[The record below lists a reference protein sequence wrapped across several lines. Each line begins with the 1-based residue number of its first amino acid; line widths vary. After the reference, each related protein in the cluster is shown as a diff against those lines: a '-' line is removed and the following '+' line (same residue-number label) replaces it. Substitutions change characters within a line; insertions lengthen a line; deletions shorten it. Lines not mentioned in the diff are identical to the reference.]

1 MRVLHLTDC
10 YLPRVGGIEMHVR
23 DLCRAQRGAGHD
35 AAVVTATPAGRDAGA
50 EAEADEE
57 WVHRL
62 HPRSTSLLSS
72 VAGGPDLARVLERVR
87 PDVIHAHVSVFSPFA
102 VAGARQASRAG
113 LPVLVT
119 VHSMWSGSV
128 RPVLRPLLLGLD
140 REPVTWSAVS
150 HRAAGPVRAVL
161 GDDSPILVLPN
172 AVDPGWWQ
180 VAHRPDT
187 TATIVS
193 VMRLARRKRPLSLA
207 RMLRRVRA
215 ELPAGTPLR
224 AVIVGDGP
232 QRSALQSYLD
242 RHAMTWVELPGRLGR
257 EEIRTLH
264 GGASLYAAP
273 ATLES
278 FGIAALEARCAG
290 LPVVASTRGGVG
302 EFVSDGREGLLAR
315 DDDDMVAA
323 MLRLVTDAGLRRS
336 MGAHNRTVIS
346 RLDWAAACSAS
357 LNAYAVAGH
366 RTGSDTMVSIATPA
380 AAGRR
385 P

>member
-1 MRVLHLTDC
+1 MRILHLTDC
-10 YLPRVGGIEMHVR
+10 YLPKVGGIEMHVR
-23 DLCRAQRGAGHD
+23 DLCRGQRSAGHD
-35 AAVVTATPAGRDAGA
+35 AEVVTATPGGRDA
-50 EAEADEE
+50 ELDEE

-72 VAGGPDLARVLERVR
+72 VAGGPDLALLLQRVR
-87 PDVIHAHVSVFSPFA
+87 PEVIHAHVSVFSPFA
-102 VAGARQASRAG
+102 VSAARQASRAG
-113 LPVLVT
+113 LPTLLT

-150 HRAAGPVRAVL
+150 HRAADPVRAVL
-161 GDDSPILVLPN
+161 GDHTPVLVLPN

-180 VAHRPDT
+180 VDPRPDST
-187 TATIVS
+187 PTIVS
-193 VMRLARRKRPLSLA
+193 VMRLARRKRPLALA

-215 ELPAGTPLR
+215 GLPAGAPLH
-224 AVIVGDGP
+224 AVVVGDGP

-242 RHAMTWVELPGRLGR
+242 RHAMSWVELPGRLDR

-290 LPVVASTRGGVG
+290 LPVVASARGGVG
-302 EFVSDGREGLLAR
+302 EFVTDGVEGLLAR
-315 DDDDMVAA
+315 DDDAMVAA
-323 MLRLVTDAGLRRS
+323 ILRLVSDDGLRRS
-336 MGAHNRTVIS
+336 MAAHNRAVVP
-346 RLDWAAACSAS
+346 RMDWASACSAS
-357 LNAYAVAGH
+357 LDAYAVAAR
-366 RTGSDTMVSIATPA
+366 RTGSGALAPVGTPA
-380 AAGRR
+380 ATGGY